1 MCLFSSLPHLSACLH
16 PGNADLPLSL
26 DKCMSLDKD
35 FYFLKKETD
44 FRSRVSVYEQIAC
57 VSAAV
62 GDFQYLNF
70 FAAIFLVYHFG
81 ECG

>member
-1 MCLFSSLPHLSACLH
+1 
-16 PGNADLPLSL
+16 
-26 DKCMSLDKD
+26 MSLDKD

-62 GDFQYLNF
+62 GDFQCLNF